1 MNLSS
6 SNGLQRVTS
15 LPAETLKKQNRRKR
29 FNRSRRR
36 KNIKLV
42 ATRPASTIH
51 VAIHPALPPESPEP
65 PVVDSSWDIDSYRT
79 RYDTVSL
86 WNLKKWFMELHKET
100 IPEHELV
107 PLAQVFASMEAY
119 GCTYAPELMERA
131 SQLGEPIARVY
142 CELKQHKCART
153 LVSADAAVRA
163 WLDGVTYADEQESIR
178 QMQIAQIAPVF
189 PAQTLAETFQNIVV
203 VNNSLKETT
212 EWFERLGGGT
222 ISIAISPIS
231 YGVFEV
237 KAYAA
242 NFFIN
247 KAAGTYQKAYAQCV
261 ADLLEILKNYCYQV
275 NYIQRFSYLQY
286 NVERLPKEGELP
298 PAGQCLQQNN
308 IGYRMLQKLGWTGG
322 PLGHKQTGILN
333 PIEVPAKHDRR
344 GLGCI
349 KAKKRKP
356 GKADHGDGDHCALDL
371 HFYHELMLSIVAR
384 KPYYDLIF
392 SPEFTEN
399 ERIVLTRLAAQ
410 WRLRCE
416 TRLAVTGQAQFVIKR
431 FPLPPHDVLLQVLI
445 EKHPL
450 VSKYYEVV
458 PPKVGLITL

>member
-1 MNLSS
+1 MNLRSS
-6 SNGLQRVTS
+6 SRLKRVSSIPTK
-15 LPAETLKKQNRRKR
+15 TLKSQKRLKRVNRCG
-29 FNRSRRR
+29 RRQ
-36 KNIKLV
+36 NIKLV
-42 ATRPASTIH
+42 ATRPESSI
-51 VAIHPALPPESPEP
+51 PAAHSSIPPESPEP
-65 PVVDSSWDIDSYRT
+65 SVIDTSWDIDSYRT
-79 RYDTVSL
+79 RYDTVPL

-119 GCTYAPELMERA
+119 GCTYAPELMERVE
-131 SQLGEPIARVY
+131 QLGEPIARVY
-142 CELKQHKCART
+142 YNLKENKCTRT
-153 LVSADAAVRA
+153 LVSADAAVHA
-163 WLDGVTYADEQESIR
+163 WLEGVTYAEEQESIR
-178 QMQIAQIAPVF
+178 QMQISQISPIF
-189 PAQTLAETFQNIVV
+189 PTQSLADIFQNIVV

-222 ISIAISPIS
+222 ISITISPIS

-247 KAAGTYQKAYAQCV
+247 KASGTYQKAYAQCV

-275 NYIQRFSYLQY
+275 NYIQRFSYLHY
-286 NVERLPKEGELP
+286 NVERLLNECDQQTT
-298 PAGQCLQQNN
+298 GQCLQQNN
-308 IGYRMLQKLGWTGG
+308 IGYRMLQRLGWTGG
-322 PLGHKQTGILN
+322 PLGYKQTGIVN

-344 GLGCI
+344 GLGCT
-349 KAKKRKP
+349 KGKKRQSAN
-356 GKADHGDGDHCALDL
+356 ADDGNGIVLDL
-371 HFYHELMLSIVAR
+371 HFYHELMLAIVTR

-399 ERIVLTRLAAQ
+399 ERIVLTRLAVQ

-431 FPLPPHDVLLQVLI
+431 YPLPPHNVLVQVLV
-445 EKHPL
+445 EKHPI

-458 PPKVGLITL
+458 PPKVGLISL

>member
-15 LPAETLKKQNRRKR
+15 LPAKTLKKQNRRKR

-153 LVSADAAVRA
+153 LVSADTAVRA

-189 PAQTLAETFQNIVV
+189 PAQTLAAIFQNIVV

-275 NYIQRFSYLQY
+275 NVSSGPIRTFASEYGLF
-286 NVERLPKEGELP
+286 
-298 PAGQCLQQNN
+298 
-308 IGYRMLQKLGWTGG
+308 TG
-322 PLGHKQTGILN
+322 
-333 PIEVPAKHDRR
+333 
-344 GLGCI
+344 
-349 KAKKRKP
+349 
-356 GKADHGDGDHCALDL
+356 
-371 HFYHELMLSIVAR
+371 
-384 KPYYDLIF
+384 
-392 SPEFTEN
+392 
-399 ERIVLTRLAAQ
+399 
-410 WRLRCE
+410 
-416 TRLAVTGQAQFVIKR
+416 
-431 FPLPPHDVLLQVLI
+431 
-445 EKHPL
+445 HPL
-450 VSKYYEVV
+450 FFCSTYNGFPTCNTMSNGCRRKVSCHRRDNVCSRTTSATGCCKSSAG
-458 PPKVGLITL
+458 PGDRLGTSRPAS